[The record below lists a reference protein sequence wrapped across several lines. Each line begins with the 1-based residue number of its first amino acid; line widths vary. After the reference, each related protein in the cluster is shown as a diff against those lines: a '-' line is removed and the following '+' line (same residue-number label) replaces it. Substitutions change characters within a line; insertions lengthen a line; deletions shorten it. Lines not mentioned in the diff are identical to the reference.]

1 MDKTKKTENGEKG
14 VAMLTAFGVI
24 KKIGVYCYEVEIS
37 DHNMDGVIHEET
49 ESLIIIGNNEES
61 RNESTEDKDS
71 EQEGYMRSKE
81 YTLESSFEI
90 ESREVME
97 RFNLD
102 EGDIND
108 ILGGENLELDD
119 WDLSRTDY
127 FSDCD
132 LSIEKLREK
141 RRIDSE
147 PFDAEEIVSKIT
159 SEYVITPKRKKE
171 LLEIIRGL

>member
-1 MDKTKKTENGEKG
+1 MKKKG
-14 VAMLTAFGVI
+14 AI
-24 KKIGVYCYEVEIS
+24 QKIGVHCYEVEIS

-49 ESLIIIGNNEES
+49 ESLIIIGNNEKS
-61 RNESTEDKDS
+61 RNKSTENYDS
-71 EQEGYMRSKE
+71 EQMGYMRSKE

-102 EGDIND
+102 EGDINN

-119 WDLSRTDY
+119 WDLDGTDY

-159 SEYVITPKRKKE
+159 SEYVITPNRKKE
-171 LLEIIRGL
+171 LLEIIGGL

>member
-1 MDKTKKTENGEKG
+1 MDKTEKTENGEKG

-37 DHNMDGVIHEET
+37 DHNCDGVIHEET

-61 RNESTEDKDS
+61 RNESTEDVDS

-81 YTLESSFEI
+81 YTLEGSFEMK
-90 ESREVME
+90 SREVME

-102 EGDIND
+102 EEDINN

-119 WDLSRTDY
+119 WDLDGTDY

-159 SEYVITPKRKKE
+159 SEYVITPNRKKE
-171 LLEIIRGL
+171 LLEIIGGL

>member
-14 VAMLTAFGVI
+14 EAMLTAFGVI

-61 RNESTEDKDS
+61 RNESTEDVDS
-71 EQEGYMRSKE
+71 AQEGYMRSKE
-81 YTLESSFEI
+81 YILEGSFEMK
-90 ESREVME
+90 SREVME

-102 EGDIND
+102 EGDINN

-119 WDLSRTDY
+119 WDLDGTDY

-132 LSIEKLREK
+132 LSIEELREK
-141 RRIDSE
+141 RRIE
-147 PFDAEEIVSKIT
+147 AEET
-159 SEYVITPKRKKE
+159 EGKKE
-171 LLEIIRGL
+171 DLGKKEIFEEFYF